1 MATEVFDTVVVGG
14 GQAGLA
20 TGYHL
25 ARHGRSFVILNANER
40 VGDPWR
46 RRWD

>member
-1 MATEVFDTVVVGG
+1 MTEHYDTVVVGA

-25 ARHGRSFVILNANER
+25 ARQGRRSSSSTGRTGPA
-40 VGDPWR
+40 GPG
-46 RRWD
+46 

>member
-1 MATEVFDTVVVGG
+1 MAERERFDTIVVGG

-25 ARHGRSFVILNANER
+25 AKQGRSFVILDAER
-40 VGDPWR
+40 ADR
-46 RRWD
+46 RCLA